1 MAKFGNREMRGVIP
15 PMVTPFKQNGDLD
28 KKALREVVSFL
39 KKRVHGLFVNGTYGC
54 GPLMSVNERKDVLE
68 IVTEEAGNDIQI
80 CVHIGSTSNR
90 DAIDLG
96 KHAAKL
102 NVVGVASVPPY
113 YFPHKTVDIENYFIE
128 LINEI
133 DAPVYLYNNPIT
145 TSFAA
150 STDFLSGLAEKGLKG
165 VKDSSFDILVFYDY
179 LRNIKKEKFHF
190 IMGSEAL
197 ILPAVVMGG
206 RASIAGMANCLPEEV
221 VALWEAAEDSEIEE
235 ASELQKRVLSIRDI
249 YKSGSTTP
257 LVYKTLRERGIN
269 AGYPRKPFRD
279 QPNEVWQKVK
289 TKLKDLGVVL

>member
-1 MAKFGNREMRGVIP
+1 
-15 PMVTPFKQNGDLD
+15 
-28 KKALREVVSFL
+28 
-39 KKRVHGLFVNGTYGC
+39 
-54 GPLMSVNERKDVLE
+54 
-68 IVTEEAGNDIQI
+68 
-80 CVHIGSTSNR
+80 
-90 DAIDLG
+90 
-96 KHAAKL
+96 
-102 NVVGVASVPPY
+102 Y

-150 STDFLSGLAEKGLKG
+150 SADFLSGLAEKGLKG

-221 VALWEAAEDSEIEE
+221 VALWEAAESSEIEE

-289 TKLKDLGVVL
+289 TKLKNLGVVL